1 MTKIENCLNSLIE
14 IYPYV
19 KLSHSLTD
27 LWEMVLGEF
36 TEKRIQAG
44 LKICL
49 QQHATGFMPT
59 PGQFLEYCDQARVE
73 SLRLIEEPLQIDYK
87 KNNVA
92 MPPEY
97 KQKFTELM
105 EKWKL
110 E

>member
-1 MTKIENCLNSLIE
+1 MQKVKNCLESLVE
-14 IYPYV
+14 IYPNV
-19 KLSHSLTD
+19 KMSHNLTNI
-27 LWEMVLGEF
+27 WKMALGEF
-36 TEKRIQAG
+36 TEQRLQAG

-49 QQHATGFMPT
+49 QQHVSGFMPT
-59 PGQFLEYCDQARVE
+59 PGEFLSYCDQARVE

-97 KQKFTELM
+97 KKKFTELM